1 MAEKACHGLGSTT
14 QVGLTQALGLMNFRR
29 ASLLVLACVAA
40 CAAPEGPSR
49 DVVAA
54 AAEGAISTQHDS
66 QVASPGPS
74 PTENGLPGKLC
85 RLRLSTQDPHSSLSS
100 QVQSDLSRH
109 IADSAKMSMSDNAE
123 YDLELRLIAS
133 ERSSPKDPAW
143 SQPPSSG
150 VAPAPFRTLYVVLG
164 PNERLFAADT
174 VGCSGSSVQC
184 AERIVAKVAWLCGSR

>member
-1 MAEKACHGLGSTT
+1 
-14 QVGLTQALGLMNFRR
+14 MNFRR
-29 ASLLVLACVAA
+29 VSLLVLACVAA
-40 CAAPEGPSR
+40 CGAQEGPTR

-54 AAEGAISTQHDS
+54 AAEAATSTQHNS

-74 PTENGLPGKLC
+74 PDENGRAGKRC
-85 RLRLSTQDPHSSLSS
+85 RLRLSTQEPHSSLSS
-100 QVQSDLSRH
+100 QVQSDVSRH

-143 SQPPSSG
+143 SQRPSSG

-164 PNERLFAADT
+164 PNERFFAADT